1 MDGLATGPE
10 RRRDGGAYRALWTF
24 DRDDYLAHLLRL
36 TPDDRRSRFQYP
48 ATDGQIE
55 KHVDEF
61 LGGGGHVIGWFFEG
75 ELRGAAEVM
84 IFPDGRAAE
93 AAFEVEADWRGRGVG
108 AELVARALLWAR
120 NRGVATLLIH
130 TTRRNTAM
138 LKAAKQSGARFE
150 FDLSDAEG
158 VIDAP
163 KPSWT
168 SHLREARFEEEG
180 LRRWFHDRIWRRM
193 SMLWRREGA
202 GENSPGA

>member
-1 MDGLATGPE
+1 MDGLTTGPE

-24 DRDDYLAHLLRL
+24 DHEAYLAHLLRL
-36 TPDDRRSRFQYP
+36 TPEDRRSRFQYP
-48 ATDGQIE
+48 ATDAQIE
-55 KHVDEF
+55 KHVAEF
-61 LGGGGHVIGWFFEG
+61 LGGGGHVIGWFVDG

-84 IFPDGRAAE
+84 IFPDGRTAE

-108 AELVARALLWAR
+108 AELVARSLLWAR

-163 KPSWT
+163 RPSWT
-168 SHLREARFEEEG
+168 SHLREAVFEEEG
-180 LRRWFHDRIWRRM
+180 LRRWFHDRIWRRI
-193 SMLWRREGA
+193 SLAWRRDRSSGESRGA
-202 GENSPGA
+202 